1 MNPSSVTGLSGAAS
15 AFPASSNHN
24 SAAYTY
30 TNNGNGSAGETAETT
45 AEERPLLFSL
55 QDLIGDPPT
64 PEEKAERR
72 EELKW
77 FDTSV
82 RPYLYRLVRY
92 ELEIPG
98 RLATRGHYWVC
109 PRAGF
114 KVDLRCGIVYDLR
127 TGKRAAYYFDLW
139 MMCKG
144 FTRFNFPA
152 AKDALRVWIVKQQTL
167 NPEPDETPLFTEEDS
182 ARLDWIFFWI
192 MFISG
197 PEGIYR
203 GTGRKLWLELKKIYG
218 PVATRYLPDLRSSH
232 QLLRFLRYR
241 AEHPSPLF
249 SVAKVSGPAMKEE
262 IWEIRDRGYNAIRA
276 DFAPYAEGY
285 ARAHYAAGYGDPT
298 DPELS
303 DAELERLAEAVA
315 DGTIEIDFGTGETAG
330 IEPEN
335 GGLGNSVSLPHRA
348 LGRKASLTQGTK
360 SEITPNTN
368 IKLMSK
374 TVCSSEQTNGI
385 PYPTGAG
392 NRPGVSPGGDTGVLT
407 HPEFLELRSGI
418 RIPFRKSGRT
428 TAPPGAGRPAAK
440 EEMERETGRAE

>member
-1 MNPSSVTGLSGAAS
+1 MNKHDHDQAVTDDADDGTE
-15 AFPASSNHN
+15 PRR
-24 SAAYTY
+24 
-30 TNNGNGSAGETAETT
+30 E
-45 AEERPLLFSL
+45 PLRRFFSL
-55 QDLIGDPPT
+55 EDLLADPPT
-64 PEEKAERR
+64 PEERAERR
-72 EELKW
+72 SELKW

-139 MMCKG
+139 MMCKD

-167 NPEPDETPLFTEEDS
+167 NPEPDEIPLFTEDPVK
-182 ARLDWIFFWI
+182 LDWIFFWI
-192 MFISG
+192 MFRCG

-262 IWEIRDRGYNAIRA
+262 IWEVRDRGYNAIRA
-276 DFAPYAEGY
+276 EFAPYAEAY
-285 ARAHYAAGYGDPT
+285 SRAHLSAGYGDPALALYAAALQDPALAAEIEAEWKAAMEAAEAEAEAAAPPKT
-298 DPELS
+298 DP
-303 DAELERLAEAVA
+303 
-315 DGTIEIDFGTGETAG
+315 
-330 IEPEN
+330 
-335 GGLGNSVSLPHRA
+335 LGNSVSRYGVGHRA
-348 LGRKASLTQGTK
+348 IGHKASLTQDTITQGTK
-360 SEITPNTN
+360 SEITPNT
-368 IKLMSK
+368 IYEILPKA
-374 TVCSSEQTNGI
+374 VCSPEQTNGI

-392 NRPGVSPGGDTGVLT
+392 KAPGVSPGGDTGVLT

-418 RIPFRKSGRT
+418 RIPYRPSERA
-428 TAPPGAGRPAAK
+428 TAPAWSWTPGGEGGDGA
-440 EEMERETGRAE
+440 

>member
-1 MNPSSVTGLSGAAS
+1 MNKHDHDQAVTDDADDGTE
-15 AFPASSNHN
+15 PRR
-24 SAAYTY
+24 
-30 TNNGNGSAGETAETT
+30 E
-45 AEERPLLFSL
+45 PLRRFFSL
-55 QDLIGDPPT
+55 EDLLADPPT
-64 PEEKAERR
+64 PEERAERR
-72 EELKW
+72 SELKW

-167 NPEPDETPLFTEEDS
+167 NPEPDEIPLFTEDPVK
-182 ARLDWIFFWI
+182 LDWIFFWI
-192 MFISG
+192 MFRCG

-315 DGTIEIDFGTGETAG
+315 DGTIEINFGTGETAGTAETSVVGEPDKTAG

-348 LGRKASLTQGTK
+348 LGRKASLTQDTK

-418 RIPFRKSGRT
+418 RIPFR
-428 TAPPGAGRPAAK
+428 
-440 EEMERETGRAE
+440 EMERETGRAE